1 MLNTTYSTTI
11 RTLNAA
17 VAGMVGWA
25 SPKHDDQPRLELG
38 LGLNYISMR
47 NLGFADSGSQNA
59 YALNVAS
66 GSNNS
71 LNTSV
76 GLKVSST
83 AQQVYGINWRATA
96 LAGVSHEFD
105 ADKVNVNATF
115 MNQTIQVQS
124 GSIGRYRG
132 NLGVG
137 ISGEVSKYTSVGI
150 DLSNQFASNW
160 NATAAVASIKIAF

>member
-1 MLNTTYSTTI
+1 MLNASYKTTM
-11 RTLNAA
+11 RTVNAA
-17 VAGMVGWA
+17 AAGMIGWA
-25 SPKHDDQPRLELG
+25 SPLRDDQPRLELG

-47 NLGFADSGSQNA
+47 NLGFTDSGSQSA

-66 GSNNS
+66 GSTNS
-71 LNTSV
+71 LNAAV
-76 GLKVSST
+76 GLKVSSST
-83 AQQVYGINWRATA
+83 QQIYGINWRASG

-105 ADKVNVNATF
+105 SDNVKVNTTF
-115 MNQTIQVQS
+115 MNQALQVQS
-124 GSIGRYRG
+124 GSIGRYRA

-137 ISGEVSKYTSVGI
+137 ISGEISKYTSVGI